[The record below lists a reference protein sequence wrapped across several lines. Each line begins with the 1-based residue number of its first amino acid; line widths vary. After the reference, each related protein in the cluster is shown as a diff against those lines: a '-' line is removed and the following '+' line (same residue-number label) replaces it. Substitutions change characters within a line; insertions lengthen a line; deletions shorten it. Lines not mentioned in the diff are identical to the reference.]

1 MSPSRRRENAADAE
15 LNPTRGGTA
24 NAVSGERLSRL
35 FDVLELLVT
44 HQQGM
49 SVTEISKRLSLP
61 ISSAHN
67 LLQRLVAADVVVAS
81 EGPRYSVGT
90 RLVRLG
96 IRTVDGLEIGAVARR
111 HLQDL
116 ARSVGDD
123 VYLAVRLGNR
133 VVYVERV
140 PGTRP
145 VTVDIRLGQALF
157 LHATSVG
164 KLFAAAY
171 PQLEKRMMAGERP
184 QLTSHTITDSDELR
198 ADLDKIRAQGY
209 AVSLEESIVGI
220 VGLATPIMN
229 ASDELTA
236 ALHISALRAHMD
248 DARMESAIAAAQT
261 TSTAIE
267 RDLGRR

>member
-1 MSPSRRRENAADAE
+1 MSPPRTRKAPAVADATE
-15 LNPTRGGTA
+15 ARTA
-24 NAVSGERLSRL
+24 NGDRLSRL

-49 SVTEISKRLSLP
+49 SVTEISKRLGLP

-67 LLQRLVAADVVVAS
+67 LLQRLVAADVVVMS
-81 EGPRYSVGT
+81 DGPRYSVGT

-96 IRTVDGLEIGAVARR
+96 IRTVDGLEIGTVARR

-133 VVYVERV
+133 VVYVERI
-140 PGTRP
+140 PGTRS

-157 LHATSVG
+157 LHATAVG
-164 KLFAAAY
+164 KLFAAHY
-171 PQLEKRMMAGERP
+171 PQLEKRMLTGALP
-184 QLTSHTITDSDELR
+184 QLTPATITGPDALR
-198 ADLDKIRAQGY
+198 AELASIRHHGY
-209 AVSLEESIVGI
+209 ALSLEESIVGV
-220 VGLATPIMN
+220 VGLATPVMN
-229 ASDELTA
+229 AKHELTA

-248 DARMESAIAAAQT
+248 DARMESAIEAAQT
-261 TSTAIE
+261 TTRAIE
-267 RDLGRR
+267 RDLGR